1 MRLFCLLVLMH
12 TKGKRYGRSLNQQK
26 EEERDQTE
34 EGPHTNHN
42 TAFQGSILEMQ
53 HYANDDGLS
62 VIFFTDKHS
71 WQL

>member
-1 MRLFCLLVLMH
+1 MEGAS
-12 TKGKRYGRSLNQQK
+12 TSKKRRK
-26 EEERDQTE
+26 ETRQRKDY
-34 EGPHTNHN
+34 TNHN